1 MGIIDGVYITHLAAR
16 EQLQI
21 VDVGLKNC
29 VVGHFCSQDLPAA
42 HHITGSRRNSQ
53 IRVKF
58 LSGFAL

>member
-29 VVGHFCSQDLPAA
+29 DGLP
-42 HHITGSRRNSQ
+42 Q
-53 IRVKF
+53 E
-58 LSGFAL
+58 